1 MVTVVISINKH
12 PATTSSADTH
22 ETVDSNNQTFTVHK
36 DYICLVSPFFAA
48 AFTGEFIEG
57 KSQSMHL
64 DDVNPAAFGL
74 LVHWIYYQ
82 KFALPT
88 VETKEGKSSADYEK
102 LAQLWILGQRTIM
115 PALQNYVVDVIFGS
129 LSQQDLWDGS
139 NFGSLMELA
148 GENDPQS
155 PLSRMAINAMVYSCT
170 LFFDVQVSSAP
181 PSLSMSIMRGL
192 KLNHSEQKKWDEGIG
207 EKSSYHV

>member
-1 MVTVVISINKH
+1 M
-12 PATTSSADTH
+12 
-22 ETVDSNNQTFTVHK
+22 
-36 DYICLVSPFFAA
+36 
-48 AFTGEFIEG
+48 
-57 KSQSMHL
+57 
-64 DDVNPAAFGL
+64 
-74 LVHWIYYQ
+74 
-82 KFALPT
+82 
-88 VETKEGKSSADYEK
+88 ETKEGKSSADYEK